1 MRDKHPSVAFTCSQ
15 TRRKLKPR
23 HVPTCNLSLCGAR
36 PITAPFPGGAELQG
50 RLRPGGRGSGPGET
64 CWSQRRVKT
73 LALHRASE
81 TPSPCLSLIGE
92 EWKVKKWRGGTVQ
105 RKACLLLPIPWAV
118 GRARANV
125 GAGVGA
131 QWDLRAKCWHS
142 VGEMEAHRPH
152 SRKETGGQPLR
163 PFCRNILGVRDLGP
177 RYHREELRS
186 EPRHSL
192 TLDPSKC
199 SRCLHCAVAPGAPWR

>member
-105 RKACLLLPIPWAV
+105 RKACLLLPSPRAG

-125 GAGVGA
+125 GAGVGG
-131 QWDLRAKCWHS
+131 QVCRERA
-142 VGEMEAHRPH
+142 GRGNQG
-152 SRKETGGQPLR
+152 SR
-163 PFCRNILGVRDLGP
+163 F
-177 RYHREELRS
+177 
-186 EPRHSL
+186 
-192 TLDPSKC
+192 SKC
-199 SRCLHCAVAPGAPWR
+199 EVRKAAKHFKGARFEKADQSRTQC